1 MRESMVTRTVFGTK
15 VTVLAMDTVSCEPC
29 NVTYEIG
36 GQHTND
42 EKLLKKVRKDHDTE
56 EFKVV
61 KILALEPFE
70 KRYGMKESDFIAHA
84 VELEPL
90 PKHN

>member
-1 MRESMVTRTVFGTK
+1 MRESMVTRTVLGTK
-15 VTVLAMDTVSCEPC
+15 VTVLVMDTVSCEPS

-42 EKLLKKVRKDHDTE
+42 EKLLNKVRKEHDTE
-56 EFKVV
+56 DFKIV
-61 KILALEPFE
+61 KILAVEQFE

-84 VELEPL
+84 AELEPL
-90 PKHN
+90 PKRN

>member
-1 MRESMVTRTVFGTK
+1 MRDSMVTRTVLGTK
-15 VTVLAMDTVSCEPC
+15 VTVLAMDTVSCEPS

-42 EKLLKKVRKDHDTE
+42 EKLLKKVRKEHDTE
-56 EFKVV
+56 DFKIV
-61 KILALEPFE
+61 KIVSVDPFV

-84 VELEPL
+84 AELEPL
-90 PKHN
+90 PKRN